1 MKIRYSPVPSWLPV
15 SLWLLVFA
23 ACSSRKENVSE
34 QPQSTQEMPKPG
46 VENREQTDSLKK
58 AIDAERARRRKNQ

>member
-1 MKIRYSPVPSWLPV
+1 
-15 SLWLLVFA
+15 LLA
-23 ACSSRKENVSE
+23 AGCSSRKEKESSPAE
-34 QPQSTQEMPKPG
+34 QIQEMPKPG